1 MISIDPLALLS
12 PADLAELWGTG
23 EDWIRR
29 GVAAR
34 RWRWTRA
41 GREIRFT
48 REQAAAILAD
58 LVVEAEQEQV
68 PTRDEV
74 AARRAAAVAQPE
86 ESRGNRMKKTGPDT
100 GGPPSGPGNPGAPPS
115 PSPQAVPAA

>member
-1 MISIDPLALLS
+1 VISDDPLALLT

-23 EDWIRR
+23 EDWIRQ

-34 RWRWTRA
+34 RWKWTRA

-48 REQAAAILAD
+48 RDQAAAILAD
-58 LVVEAEQEQV
+58 REVEAEQTQV

-74 AARRAAAVAQPE
+74 AARRATAVAQPNRK
-86 ESRGNRMKKTGPDT
+86 ESRMKKTGPDT
-100 GGPPSGPGNPGAPPS
+100 GGPPSGPGTPQAPP
-115 PSPQAVPAA
+115 QLAKAAAVA